1 MVGVAQRFKAPGC
14 GPGDRGFESL
24 RPPQKCAYS
33 SADKSTGLRNRGSW
47 VRIPLGALFIYLYQ
61 HLSHR
66 PIPHTLAF
74 LHFLEKEPCDKLE
87 ERRII
92 MVQELGKIEKPDAAS
107 FKQGRK
113 LLLVPLIYLYQDAP
127 SDYTEK
133 YELYW
138 KQVAEHVVNL
148 EAKIG
153 TVSQV
158 YHESISLGGDDGLKI
173 MEKLNPK
180 SCQIARQ
187 KCQDGAKLEVMEDK
201 ELAEETIDW
210 ERCLFIG
217 FLSDKVARKVS
228 ELYVEAS
235 RKRYEHISKK
245 IDETLKA
252 DETAILFI
260 REGHLLQFPQ
270 DIEVFSVAPPAL
282 DELHRW
288 LRDRTSAKEPEDDSQ
303 SES

>member
-1 MVGVAQRFKAPGC
+1 MA
-14 GPGDRGFESL
+14 
-24 RPPQKCAYS
+24 
-33 SADKSTGLRNRGSW
+33 
-47 VRIPLGALFIYLYQ
+47 
-61 HLSHR
+61 
-66 PIPHTLAF
+66 
-74 LHFLEKEPCDKLE
+74 
-87 ERRII
+87 
-92 MVQELGKIEKPDAAS
+92 QELGKIEKPDADS

-113 LLLVPLIYLYQDAP
+113 LLLVPLIYLYQDAT

-153 TVSQV
+153 TISRV

-187 KCQDGAKLEVMEDK
+187 KCQDGAELEVMEDK

-228 ELYVEAS
+228 ELYIEAS

-245 IDETLKA
+245 IDEALKA

-282 DELHRW
+282 DEIHRW
-288 LRDRTSAKEPEDDSQ
+288 LRDRTSAKEPEA
-303 SES
+303 

>member
-1 MVGVAQRFKAPGC
+1 M
-14 GPGDRGFESL
+14 S
-24 RPPQKCAYS
+24 
-33 SADKSTGLRNRGSW
+33 
-47 VRIPLGALFIYLYQ
+47 
-61 HLSHR
+61 
-66 PIPHTLAF
+66 
-74 LHFLEKEPCDKLE
+74 
-87 ERRII
+87 
-92 MVQELGKIEKPDAAS
+92 QELGKINKPEAAS

-113 LLLVPLIYLYQDAP
+113 LLLVPLIYSYKDSP

-138 KQVAEHVVNL
+138 KQAVGHIANL

-153 TVSQV
+153 TVSRV

-173 MEKLNPK
+173 IEGLNPK
-180 SCQIARQ
+180 SCQIAKQ
-187 KCQDGAKLEVMEDK
+187 KCRDGATLEVIEDK

-217 FLSDKVARKVS
+217 LLSDKVARKVS
-228 ELYVEAS
+228 ESYIEAS
-235 RKRYEHISKK
+235 RKRYEHISKR

-252 DETAILFI
+252 NEIGVLFI
-260 REGHLLQFPQ
+260 REGHLVQFPE
-270 DIEVFSVAPPAL
+270 DVEVFSVSPPAL
-282 DELHRW
+282 DEIHRW